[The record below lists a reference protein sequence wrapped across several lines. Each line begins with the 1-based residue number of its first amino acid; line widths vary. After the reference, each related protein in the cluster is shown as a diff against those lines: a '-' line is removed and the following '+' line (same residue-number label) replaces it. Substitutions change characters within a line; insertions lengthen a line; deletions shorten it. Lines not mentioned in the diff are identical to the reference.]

1 MLNVKVVTELLSREG
16 ITDSEETVIR
26 WIMDG
31 KLRAKRTKDLHINFL
46 VEPSDI
52 VAFILE
58 KKIERKVKK
67 YGIDFEQ
74 WEKTFRENQG
84 LKEKIEELEIALRIS
99 QAKERSL
106 KKMVKTEYSLF
117 TPDPYS
123 IQSLLGIDEYADKDL
138 LKKEL
143 KKLLKSLHPDRGGDE
158 RLFKVFYEHYEKIK
172 ISQ

>member
-1 MLNVKVVTELLSREG
+1 MLNVKVVTELLNREG

-26 WIMDG
+26 WILDG
-31 KLRAKRTKDLHINFL
+31 KIRAKRTKDLHINFL
-46 VEPSDI
+46 MDPGDVA
-52 VAFILE
+52 AFILE
-58 KKIERKVKK
+58 KKIERKMKT
-67 YGIDFEQ
+67 YGVDYDQ
-74 WEKTFRENQG
+74 WEKTFNENET

-117 TPDPYS
+117 TPAPYS
-123 IQSLLGIDEYADKDL
+123 IHSLLGIDENADKDL

-172 ISQ
+172 LSN